1 MKHFIVGLSLLLTLA
16 IPAVSLAQ
24 TAAPITPAGGS
35 EAPIVPAGGTNN
47 PGGSVSASAKLEN
60 PLRGVD
66 SLGDFFYL
74 VINFVYSLSYAVIA
88 LFLIISG
95 FKFVMAQG
103 KPEALDNAKTTFK
116 YTIIGAILLI
126 GANVITEVVRTVIN
140 QFVDT
145 SI

>member
-1 MKHFIVGLSLLLTLA
+1 MKHHIIAFGLILSVALPGIV
-16 IPAVSLAQ
+16 LAQ
-24 TAAPITPAGGS
+24 GTVPVGGS
-35 EAPIVPAGGTNN
+35 DTTVPVGG
-47 PGGSVSASAKLEN
+47 GDSMGDVSASTKLEN
-60 PLRGVD
+60 PLRDVD
-66 SLGDFFYL
+66 NLGDFFYL
-74 VINFVYSLSYAVIA
+74 VINFIYSLSYAVIA

-103 KPEALDNAKTTFK
+103 KPDALDNAKTTFK

-126 GANVITEVVRTVIN
+126 SANVLTEVVRSVIN

>member
-1 MKHFIVGLSLLLTLA
+1 MKHLIVGLSLILTLA
-16 IPAVSLAQ
+16 VPAVSIAQ
-24 TAAPITPAGGS
+24 STAPMG
-35 EAPIVPAGGTNN
+35 PAGGTAA
-47 PGGSVSASAKLEN
+47 PDAPAGGTTAPAGSVSASTKLEN
-60 PLRGVD
+60 PLKGVD

-103 KPEALDNAKTTFK
+103 KPEALDNAKMTFK
-116 YTIIGAILLI
+116 YTIIGAVLLI